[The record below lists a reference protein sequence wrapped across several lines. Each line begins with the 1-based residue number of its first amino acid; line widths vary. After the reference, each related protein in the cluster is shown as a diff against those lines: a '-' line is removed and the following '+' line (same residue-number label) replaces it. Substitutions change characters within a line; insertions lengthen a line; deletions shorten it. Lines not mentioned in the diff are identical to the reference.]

1 MPTTGSIST
10 ILNGKNNTV
19 WSISPGLTVFDAI
32 SLMAE
37 KNVGAL
43 PVMDGDRLV
52 GIFSERDYT
61 RKVILHGKS
70 SRNTLV
76 SEILSTNVVTVSP
89 TESLDDAMRK
99 MTEFRIRHLPVV
111 DEDHVVGIVSIG
123 DLVKWIISAQN
134 ATIDHLEGYITGRY
148 PA

>member
-1 MPTTGSIST
+1 MPTTGTISS
-10 ILNGKNNTV
+10 ILNGKDGAV
-19 WSISPGLTVFDAI
+19 WSIAPERTVFEAI
-32 SLMAE
+32 QLMAE

-43 PVMDGDRLV
+43 LVMEGKRLV

-70 SRNTLV
+70 SRMTPV
-76 SEILSTNVVTVSP
+76 QEILSSKVVTVAP
-89 TESLDDAMRK
+89 EETLDDAMRK
-99 MTEFRIRHLPVV
+99 MTDFRIRHLPVLEE
-111 DEDHVVGIVSIG
+111 DEVIGIVSIG
-123 DLVKWIISAQN
+123 DLVKSIISAQS